1 VTADTQTA
9 DSRLAEAPPGERL
22 TRNAAHQRDR
32 RNRNRKTRPLR
43 ALLLA
48 GAGYLALA
56 VVLWWHVWTGHPT
69 STTTCGC
76 GDSSLFTWFIE
87 WPAYAIAHGLNPF
100 YSTATGYPGGVNLPG
115 NTSVLAIGVVLAPV
129 TWVFGPIASMNVA
142 LTLAPALS
150 ALSMFALV
158 RRWVAWSPAA
168 FFAGLL
174 YGFSPFVLMSLTDAH
189 LMLGMAVIPPLI
201 VLCLDELLFRRKRS
215 PVRTGLVL
223 GLLVTVQFFIGSE
236 ILIIMAVVVVI
247 GLVVVAVWAA
257 WRHPADLRQGL
268 HHTIVGLGAA
278 AVTGGVLLA
287 YPVWF
292 ALAGPAHLSGLVW
305 PRFYPAYGGTV
316 AKQFVLPAPA
326 LSTGFFGSAMSRVV
340 GGSQGPV
347 LSSEYFGFGAVVVV
361 VGGLVAWRH
370 DRRMWLLAVMA
381 AISAVL
387 SLGANR
393 HVFLPWQLAAHLPQ
407 LENISSSRFV
417 LFTYLCVAGLLGL
430 IVDHCHTAWPGR
442 PAWTAGLVGTVV
454 AAVAVVPVAVYLA
467 TALPFTTQP
476 VLLPTW
482 FRTVAPHLTGKPV
495 LLVLPAPFAVSQ
507 SAMTWQ
513 AVNRMHYSMAGQ
525 GGPSGTIL
533 RAGREEPGQ
542 SALTNATFF
551 FSFSQAITSPGAV
564 ATQRAL
570 HDWGVT
576 MVVIPDQ
583 PNLPAY
589 ERIRSV
595 PQAAALVSAA
605 TGQRPIHQADA
616 WVWADVNRPSTW
628 SPPSTS
634 TINSCLAGLGYEG
647 VKPTISA
654 TNCVVAGGS
663 AGP

>member
-1 VTADTQTA
+1 M
-9 DSRLAEAPPGERL
+9 
-22 TRNAAHQRDR
+22 
-32 RNRNRKTRPLR
+32 
-43 ALLLA
+43 
-48 GAGYLALA
+48 
-56 VVLWWHVWTGHPT
+56 VLWWHVWTGHPT

-100 YSTATGYPGGVNLPG
+100 YSTATGYPGGVNLPA

-129 TWVFGPIASMNVA
+129 TWLFGPIASMNVA

-150 ALSMFALV
+150 ALSMFVLV

-174 YGFSPFVLMSLTDAH
+174 YGFSPFVLMSLADAH
-189 LMLGMAVIPPLI
+189 LMLGMAVMPPLI

-215 PVRTGLVL
+215 PVLTGLVL

-236 ILIIMAVVVVI
+236 VLIIMAIVVVI
-247 GLVVVAVWAA
+247 GIAVVAVWAA
-257 WRHPADLRQGL
+257 WRHPADLHQGL

-305 PRFYPAYGGTV
+305 PHFYPAYGGTV

-326 LSTGFFGSAMSRVV
+326 LSTGFFGAAMSRVV

-347 LSSEYFGFGAVVVV
+347 LSSEYFGFGAVAVV

-381 AISAVL
+381 AVSAVL

-393 HVFLPWQLAAHLPQ
+393 HVLLPWQLAAHLPL

-417 LFTYLCVAGLLGL
+417 LFTYLCVAGLVGL
-430 IVDHCHTAWPGR
+430 TVDHCHTAWPGR
-442 PAWTAGLVGTVV
+442 PAWTAGLVGTAV
-454 AAVAVVPVAVYLA
+454 AAVALVPVAVYLTA
-467 TALPFTTQP
+467 ALPFTTQP
-476 VLLPTW
+476 VLVPTW
-482 FRTVAPHLTGKPV
+482 FRTVAPHLAGKQV

-513 AVNRMHYSMAGQ
+513 AVNRMHYSMAGT
-525 GGPSGTIL
+525 GRPERHHPAG
-533 RAGREEPGQ
+533 RAGGSRPVGPHQRHLLLQHLRGHHVGRCRGHPAGPPRVGGYHGGDPRPTRSAGLRTDPLGDPGRRPGQ
-542 SALTNATFF
+542 RSHRPAPHP
-551 FSFSQAITSPGAV
+551 PGRRLGLDRREPTV
-564 ATQRAL
+564 R
-570 HDWGVT
+570 
-576 MVVIPDQ
+576 
-583 PNLPAY
+583 
-589 ERIRSV
+589 
-595 PQAAALVSAA
+595 
-605 TGQRPIHQADA
+605 
-616 WVWADVNRPSTW
+616 W
-628 SPPSTS
+628 SPPSTP
-634 TINSCLAGLGYEG
+634 TIDACLAGLGYEG
-647 VKPTISA
+647 IRPTLTA
-654 TNCVVAGGS
+654 TSCVVAGGS
-663 AGP
+663 TGP